1 MMLSNLNSGNYY
13 ADTER
18 HDEHNDVMLITI
30 MLHLIMPRVIMVME
44 QHILDTKERKQ
55 LS

>member
-1 MMLSNLNSGNYY
+1 MLSNLNSENYY
-13 ADTER
+13 ADTLH

-30 MLHLIMPRVIMVME
+30 MLRVIMVME
-44 QHILDTKERKQ
+44 QHILDTNERKQ